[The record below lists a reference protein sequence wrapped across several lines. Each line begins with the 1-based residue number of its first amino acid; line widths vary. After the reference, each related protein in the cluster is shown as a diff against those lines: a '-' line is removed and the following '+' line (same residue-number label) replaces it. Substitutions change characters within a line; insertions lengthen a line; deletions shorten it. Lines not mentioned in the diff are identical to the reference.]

1 MATGEVQIDNGVFR
15 VTKWTIQPNDAI
27 PMHTHEYDYIV
38 VPLVDDEMLVRN
50 SEGAEAR
57 AEIRCGVSYDR
68 KSGVQHTVINP
79 GSKVIEFIE
88 IEKIS

>member
-1 MATGEVQIDNGVFR
+1 
-15 VTKWTIQPNDAI
+15 
-27 PMHTHEYDYIV
+27 
-38 VPLVDDEMLVRN
+38 MLVRN
-50 SEGAEAR
+50 YEGAEAR